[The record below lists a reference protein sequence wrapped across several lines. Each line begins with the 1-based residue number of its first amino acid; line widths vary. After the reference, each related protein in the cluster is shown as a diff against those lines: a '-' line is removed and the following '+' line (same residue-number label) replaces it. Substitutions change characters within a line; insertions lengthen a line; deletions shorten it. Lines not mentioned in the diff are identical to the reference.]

1 MTIDEL
7 LRAAMQVEEDIE
19 ASATG
24 GEALAAAVARIDH
37 LQGELGRIRG
47 LDTPLIPDTARA
59 PSANEQSVES
69 LDVTLRMLRSAALAK
84 QSAP

>member
-7 LRAAMQVEEDIE
+7 LRAAMKVEEDIE
-19 ASATG
+19 GSAAG
-24 GEALAAAVARIDH
+24 GEALAEAVVRLDH
-37 LQGELGRIRG
+37 LQAELGRIRG

-59 PSANEQSVES
+59 PSDNEQSVAS
-69 LDVTLRMLRSAALAK
+69 LDVTLRMLRRAALAK